1 MFFRN
6 RPITIC
12 AIAKHGI
19 NAGQTNRFDESAT
32 GTVNIRNSTHSAATN
47 RPILTMTYFKR
58 LIEVDL
64 LIKRTSAHARREK
77 SIRHGHIST
86 NRQPTHPGA
95 VLREDVIPAMQIQV
109 SELARQM
116 HVSRQTIHN
125 ILNETKPVTPNI
137 ALRLGRLIGNGPNI
151 WLRMQEAYDLWQVE
165 QKIASELNTIKRY
178 KAA

>member
-1 MFFRN
+1 M
-6 RPITIC
+6 
-12 AIAKHGI
+12 
-19 NAGQTNRFDESAT
+19 
-32 GTVNIRNSTHSAATN
+32 
-47 RPILTMTYFKR
+47 
-58 LIEVDL
+58 
-64 LIKRTSAHARREK
+64 
-77 SIRHGHIST
+77 

-109 SELARQM
+109 SEFARLM

-165 QKIASELNTIKRY
+165 QKIASELKTIKRY